1 MFQLILRRLLGV
13 IPVLLVV
20 SFLAFSLVQLVPGD
34 AAVVAAGDN
43 ASAELIQQTRERLG
57 LDAPFL
63 AQYGTW
69 LGNVVTGDLGTSLFS
84 SQPAWD
90 SIAARI
96 PVTASLA
103 VLSLVW
109 ALLIGLTLGIA
120 AGLRPGSWSDR
131 GTTTLA
137 TLGISMPSFWVGLL
151 LVSLFALQNPIFPA
165 TGYAPLAE
173 GVGPWLSHLFLPSIA
188 LGTATAAEVA
198 RQARAGIVQVMEQ
211 DYIRTAESKGLST
224 GIVVGKHALKNAAIP
239 VVTVFGLQAAH
250 LIGGTIVVEQVFGI
264 PGLGTLALN
273 SIIQRDYPLLQAFV
287 IVTTLFVLAVNLLV
301 DLSYGLFNPRV
312 RQA

>member
-1 MFQLILRRLLGV
+1 MFQLIVRRLLGI

-20 SFLAFSLVQLVPGD
+20 SLLAFSLVELVPGD
-34 AAVVAAGDN
+34 PAVVAAGDN

-57 LDAPFL
+57 LDEPFFSRY
-63 AQYGTW
+63 AEW

-84 SQPAWD
+84 SQPTWD
-90 SIAARI
+90 SIVARI

-103 VLSLVW
+103 VLSLIW

-120 AGLRPGSWSDR
+120 AGLRPGSWFDR
-131 GTTTLA
+131 ATTALA

-151 LVSLFALQNPIFPA
+151 LVSLFSLQNPIFPA
-165 TGYAPLAE
+165 TGYAPLSE
-173 GVGPWLSHLFLPSIA
+173 GVGTWLSHLFLPSIA
-188 LGTATAAEVA
+188 LGAATAAEVA
-198 RQARAGIVQVMEQ
+198 RQARAGVIQVMEQ
-211 DYIRTAESKGLST
+211 DYIRTAEAKGLPPRA
-224 GIVVGKHALKNAAIP
+224 VVGKHALKNAAIP

-250 LIGGTIVVEQVFGI
+250 LIGGAIVVEQVFGI
-264 PGLGTLALN
+264 PGLGTLAVN
-273 SIIQRDYPLLQAFV
+273 SIIQRDFPLLQAFIV
-287 IVTTLFVLAVNLLV
+287 VTTIFVLVVNLLV